1 MVRKS
6 ILLLLSIISFQTL
19 ALTQVT
25 ATVDKNPVTL
35 KESLILTVT
44 ADDDVDANALNTAP
58 LAKDFIVGRT
68 SVSTQTS
75 MINFKTSRTTKW
87 QTVLIPRR
95 EGIIELPS
103 LTVED
108 KSTAPISLTV
118 LSANDP
124 SASTQRDVFIEAD
137 VSDREVYVQQMLTL
151 TVKLYFAA
159 ELKRGSLTE
168 PELTGAT
175 IAQVGKD
182 LEEEAIIN
190 GRRYRVIQRTFSI
203 TPHESGDFVLKS
215 PMFSGEIMV
224 QSARRSNFLSFGETK
239 AISVLGDEIPL
250 TVKSMPANYASHWL
264 PSELITLH
272 QEWQPANGEYKVGEP
287 ITRTITLTAA
297 GVGEEQLPELSLAL
311 PQGLK
316 VYPDQQSAHST
327 VSNGRFVSQ
336 TVNNFAIV
344 ASKPG
349 EFTLPAVEVPWWNT
363 VTNRQEVASLP
374 AQTITILP
382 SEIAEPRSYNPEP
395 SPQASESATDSNSAP
410 ETIIVEQASWLQW
423 LFLALWLLTAVA
435 WITTEWLRR
444 KKQTGS
450 VKSSTAVS
458 QSHLALIAACKQNNG
473 KEALS
478 LLVPWFNQL
487 MQSSTSNFAQNGGKS
502 SDRNEAKTLHDVK
515 VLSENEALVSAIDEL
530 QSYYFS
536 KDSAQSNQQSSWQGQ
551 RLLAAITGA
560 ARNTKKVE
568 SSINLSLNPTQ

>member
-1 MVRKS
+1 VVRKS

-250 TVKSMPANYASHWL
+250 TVKSMP
-264 PSELITLH
+264 
-272 QEWQPANGEYKVGEP
+272 
-287 ITRTITLTAA
+287 
-297 GVGEEQLPELSLAL
+297 
-311 PQGLK
+311 
-316 VYPDQQSAHST
+316 
-327 VSNGRFVSQ
+327 
-336 TVNNFAIV
+336 
-344 ASKPG
+344 
-349 EFTLPAVEVPWWNT
+349 
-363 VTNRQEVASLP
+363 
-374 AQTITILP
+374 
-382 SEIAEPRSYNPEP
+382 
-395 SPQASESATDSNSAP
+395 
-410 ETIIVEQASWLQW
+410 
-423 LFLALWLLTAVA
+423 
-435 WITTEWLRR
+435 
-444 KKQTGS
+444 
-450 VKSSTAVS
+450 
-458 QSHLALIAACKQNNG
+458 
-473 KEALS
+473 
-478 LLVPWFNQL
+478 
-487 MQSSTSNFAQNGGKS
+487 
-502 SDRNEAKTLHDVK
+502 
-515 VLSENEALVSAIDEL
+515 
-530 QSYYFS
+530 
-536 KDSAQSNQQSSWQGQ
+536 
-551 RLLAAITGA
+551 
-560 ARNTKKVE
+560 
-568 SSINLSLNPTQ
+568 